1 MMYYITMPRL
11 GVIGGSGLYEMP
23 GLSIVEKRTVSTP
36 FGEPS
41 APYVMG
47 RFGEVETAFLPR
59 HGQTHRMPPH
69 RINYRANLWGFREL
83 GVERVISVNAT
94 GGIRKGLT
102 PGELVVLDQV
112 IDMTQGAR
120 EGTFYD
126 EGEVVHVDFTEPY
139 CPETR
144 EALFQAGNRHG
155 IGLGERGTYLCVNG
169 PRLESRAEIEHFAT
183 MGADVVGM
191 TGMPEAAL
199 ARELELCFAALAV
212 VTNHAAGLS
221 GRKLTTDEVMESME
235 SANERIKTVLK
246 EALLLLP
253 SERHCPCRDALK
265 GARM

>member
-1 MMYYITMPRL
+1 MPKL
-11 GVIGGSGLYEMP
+11 GVIGGSGLYGIP
-23 GLSIVEKRTVSTP
+23 GLSIVEERTVLTP

-47 RFGEVETAFLPR
+47 KFGEVEAAFLPR
-59 HGQTHRMPPH
+59 HGQTHRIPPH

-94 GGIRKGLT
+94 GGIRRGLL
-102 PGELVVLDQV
+102 PGELVVPDQV
-112 IDMTQGAR
+112 IDLTQGAR

-126 EGEVVHVDFTEPY
+126 GGEVVHVDFTEPY

-155 IGLGERGTYLCVNG
+155 IGLGEGGTYLCVNG

-183 MGADVVGM
+183 IGADVVGM

-221 GRKLTTDEVMESME
+221 GRKLTTHEVMESM
-235 SANERIKTVLK
+235 SKAKERIETVLK
-246 EALLLLP
+246 EALLVLP
-253 SERHCPCRDALK
+253 PERHCPCKDALK